1 MELGPRVRSG
11 GRGSESYMIYFA
23 ALLVG
28 YGDIIAFAD
37 HAGFFSADSMGE
49 ETPVILRLFVIRTLM
64 AEQVTSGKIAS

>member
-1 MELGPRVRSG
+1 
-11 GRGSESYMIYFA
+11 MIYFA